1 MEFLNQYVVGQEK
14 AKKMLAVAVYNH
26 YKRLN
31 EEKNADVELSKSNI
45 LMIGSTGTGKTLIA
59 QSIARMLDVPF
70 AICDATGLTQAGYV
84 GDDVETLLQKLIG
97 NADGDIQKAQRGIIF
112 IDEIDKLAKRDA
124 GTSITRDVSGEGVQQ
139 GLLKILEG
147 VEVRVPIETSKKHPS
162 AQVNYIDTKQIL
174 FICGG
179 AFVGL
184 DKLLE
189 KKGKVNSMGF
199 THEVQKEEDKKAQE
213 FAEKMQLKVNPESLV
228 EFGLIPEFIG
238 RLPVVCTLEELNKEA
253 LMKILKEPKN
263 SLVKQFVKIFAIEKV
278 ELQITDN
285 AIEQIAHLALLQK
298 TGARGLKSIMEEVF
312 AETMFVL
319 PELTGKT
326 VVLNDIYKG
335 VEVS

>member
-1 MEFLNQYVVGQEK
+1 MMTKK
-14 AKKMLAVAVYNH
+14 AIAV
-26 YKRLN
+26 
-31 EEKNADVELSKSNI
+31 LS
-45 LMIGSTGTGKTLIA
+45 G
-59 QSIARMLDVPF
+59 
-70 AICDATGLTQAGYV
+70 
-84 GDDVETLLQKLIG
+84 
-97 NADGDIQKAQRGIIF
+97 
-112 IDEIDKLAKRDA
+112 
-124 GTSITRDVSGEGVQQ
+124 
-139 GLLKILEG
+139 
-147 VEVRVPIETSKKHPS
+147 
-162 AQVNYIDTKQIL
+162 
-174 FICGG
+174 
-179 AFVGL
+179 GL
-184 DKLLE
+184 DSCVATCVYAKDYEIHGITFNYGQKSFKQELKASKEICE
-189 KKGKVNSMGF
+189 KMGF